1 LETDKLPT
9 YLFKNKET
17 NEEFEVFMAIKELDE
32 YKEKNPHLEQLVN
45 GAPMI
50 GDPFRL
56 GRKKPKDNFR
66 ERLRQIKK
74 DHPGNNIEVW

>member
-1 LETDKLPT
+1 MPT
-9 YLFKNKET
+9 YLFKDKNTGTEHT
-17 NEEFEVFMAIKELDE
+17 IFMAIKELDE

-74 DHPGNNIEVW
+74 DHPGNSINVW